1 MTDDDSGDWFAEGV
15 ATFGDR
21 ISGAREAAGMS
32 QSELA
37 RRLGIAKATLAAW
50 EDDRSD
56 PRANRLAML
65 AGMLNV
71 SVSWL
76 LTGTGDGVP
85 APGERVAPDK
95 EAREVLSELRGLR
108 AAMQATAE
116 RAEKLEARLD
126 RLLEAQDTL

>member
-1 MTDDDSGDWFAEGV
+1 MTDETGDWFADGV

-21 ISGAREAAGMS
+21 IAGAREASGMS

-37 RRLGIAKATLAAW
+37 RRLGVAKTTLMAW

-76 LTGTGDGVP
+76 LTGTGDGIP
-85 APGERVAPDK
+85 APSDRATPDK
-95 EAREVLSELRGLR
+95 EARQVLAELRGLR
-108 AAMQATAE
+108 VAMQATAV

-126 RLLEAQDTL
+126 KLLEAQDQL

>member
-1 MTDDDSGDWFAEGV
+1 MPDETGDWFAEDV

-21 ISGAREAAGMS
+21 ISGAREAAGMT
-32 QSELA
+32 QAELA
-37 RRLGIAKATLAAW
+37 RRLGVNKTTLAAW

-76 LTGTGDGVP
+76 LTGKGDGVP
-85 APGERVAPDK
+85 APGDRPSPDR
-95 EAREVLSELRGLR
+95 EAREVITELRGLR
-108 AAMQATAE
+108 EAMRATAE
-116 RAEKLEARLD
+116 RADKLEARLD
-126 RLLEAQDTL
+126 KLLEAQDNW